1 MTMFISECFDC
12 YIMFIDFLKAIMLY
26 VLIIM
31 FINFTFIDF
40 GYNIYEW
47 LFLMVMFII
56 DCFDGY
62 NV

>member
-1 MTMFISECFDC
+1 MNVLIV
-12 YIMFIDFLKAIMLY
+12 IMFIDFLKAIMLY